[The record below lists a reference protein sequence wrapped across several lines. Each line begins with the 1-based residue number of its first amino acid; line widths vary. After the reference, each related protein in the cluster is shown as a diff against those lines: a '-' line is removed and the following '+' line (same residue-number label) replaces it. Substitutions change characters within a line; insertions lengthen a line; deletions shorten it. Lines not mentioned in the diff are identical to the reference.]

1 MDGFAGSLI
10 YFMSLDYTST
20 SKLPSSAITAALLL
34 TVAGFALCFIWFW
47 PAGLMNGDT
56 IILMVVVVV
65 ALAIL
70 YAGLAV
76 CRSTQADTNG
86 TILRLSLL
94 IWFVLLFS
102 EGLFDRQGDE
112 VETYKGLITNQAYGE
127 AIVWVVAA
135 AILLLVL
142 LPHLGYLHQLFSNY
156 YKWATIYLFVC
167 LVSIAYTPDKT
178 YALAWS
184 FKLGLVVT
192 LLAVCIPTVS
202 NVSKAILFLR
212 ISLWGA
218 VVFTFIP
225 LLIAMSDPEG
235 VFGGA
240 GGRLIDPTLVSQ
252 KGAFILLLAQIL
264 YSLQKKAHLLWVGAL
279 GAGIMILAFGK
290 TSIVAGALCAGLL
303 YVLQGKGKSAI
314 RLAIG
319 LVVLTAIIFATVPQV
334 SQYASSYRGTDTLS
348 GRTAVWQMAL
358 PRIKRRP
365 IQGYGYLASHFIW
378 LSERGHAAEF
388 AHLHNSFLDVAYN
401 LGIIGLIPMLMMHV
415 GILKNLR
422 RAMRRAKA
430 SSSNRDS
437 EEGRSSRTL
446 YLVASGFLALY
457 LNLLI
462 NGMLT
467 TVFGGRCTFLFMSFL
482 AVLAMSEVVN
492 RESLSLSS
500 ARDSLPTR
508 SVRAMRKFSP
518 RTVPSC

>member
-1 MDGFAGSLI
+1 
-10 YFMSLDYTST
+10 
-20 SKLPSSAITAALLL
+20 
-34 TVAGFALCFIWFW
+34 
-47 PAGLMNGDT
+47 
-56 IILMVVVVV
+56 
-65 ALAIL
+65 
-70 YAGLAV
+70 
-76 CRSTQADTNG
+76 
-86 TILRLSLL
+86 LR
-94 IWFVLLFS
+94 
-102 EGLFDRQGDE
+102 
-112 VETYKGLITNQAYGE
+112 
-127 AIVWVVAA
+127 
-135 AILLLVL
+135 
-142 LPHLGYLHQLFSNY
+142 QLFSNH
-156 YKWATIYLFVC
+156 YKWATIYFLVC
-167 LVSIAYTPDKT
+167 LGSIAYAPDKT
-178 YALAWS
+178 YALAWC

-192 LLAVCIPTVS
+192 LLGICIPTVS

-290 TSIVAGALCAGLL
+290 TAIVAGALCAGLL
-303 YVLQGKGKSAI
+303 YVLQGKGKSAV

-319 LVVLTAIIFATVPQV
+319 LIVLTAIIFATVPQV

-348 GRTAVWQMAL
+348 GRTAVWQMAI
-358 PRIKRRP
+358 PRLKRRP

-378 LSERGHAAEF
+378 LSERGHAAQF
-388 AHLHNSFLDVAYN
+388 AHLHNSFLDVTYN
-401 LGIIGLIPMLMMHV
+401 VGLLGLVPMLLMHV
-415 GILKNLR
+415 GIVKNLR
-422 RAMRRAKA
+422 TAMRRAKA
-430 SSSNRDS
+430 SSSITDS
-437 EEGRSSRTL
+437 ERKSSRTL

-500 ARDSLPTR
+500 AGDSLPIR
-508 SVRAMRKFSP
+508 SVRAMRKQFSP
-518 RTVPSC
+518 RTVPSS